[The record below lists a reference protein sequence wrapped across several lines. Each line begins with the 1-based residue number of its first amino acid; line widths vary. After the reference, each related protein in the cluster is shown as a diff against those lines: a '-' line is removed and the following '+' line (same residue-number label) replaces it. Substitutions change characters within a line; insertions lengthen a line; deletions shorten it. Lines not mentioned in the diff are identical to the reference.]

1 MLLVYKSF
9 CLPRSRDL
17 RAIDLMFYFEQV
29 AIFESIEV
37 NWGCYWLILL
47 RDSVDIDA
55 SPYVSIVSCA
65 SKGLIWVS
73 YFKHLPSE

>member
-17 RAIDLMFYFEQV
+17 RAIDLMFYFEHV

-47 RDSVDIDA
+47 RDSSNLD
-55 SPYVSIVSCA
+55 
-65 SKGLIWVS
+65 
-73 YFKHLPSE
+73 FKSSNSSLDRTFIPV